1 MNEYM
6 PLCASTEY
14 NDAEKLNPALN
25 KKKKKLFSKSL

>member
-25 KKKKKLFSKSL
+25 KKKKLFSKSL